1 MPRSSGIFTLVPGY
15 FATDGTTI
23 EVSQHNPPLE
33 DIAQAL
39 TDSLPRDGS
48 APMTGNLAMGSN
60 KITGLAAATNP
71 ADAVRF
77 DQLPTFTPTTATLT
91 AGTDAQGQGPITT
104 DQVTITTA
112 AANPSG
118 ATLPTAVAGDR
129 VIIANRGANPV
140 NIYPATGAAIGAL
153 ATNAPVLLAVNQSVE
168 FFARSA
174 TQWEGPISQPL
185 DADLTAL
192 AALASTGIAVRTA
205 ANTWAQR
212 QIVSADGSVTISNP
226 AGVAGDVDLSVSG
239 RKLLAT
245 KTASASATLDFTEF
259 NNAVYRRYEFEL
271 ENLLPATDGAQLRL
285 LTSTNGG
292 SSYDNTAADYAF
304 ARTQKILAAAEDDA
318 GGSAGAATIALVSN
332 VGNAAG
338 EQGVTGIIKI
348 WSPGSAVRA
357 TFRWELHTFD
367 AAAGG
372 INLVSGTGARLANQD
387 TDAVRFLMD
396 AGNITSGT
404 IRMFGII

>member
-1 MPRSSGIFTLVPGY
+1 MPRSGGVYTLPPGY

-23 EVSQHNPPLE
+23 DVSQHNPPFE
-33 DIAQAL
+33 DVAQAL

-60 KITGLAAATNP
+60 KITGLAAGTNP

-91 AGTDAQGQGPITT
+91 AGTNAQGQGPITT

-174 TQWEGPISQPL
+174 TQWEGQISQPL
-185 DADLTAL
+185 DATLTSLSTLTL
-192 AALASTGIAVRTA
+192 AA
-205 ANTWAQR
+205 
-212 QIVSADGSVTISNP
+212 
-226 AGVAGDVDLSVSG
+226 GDILY
-239 RKLLAT
+239 A
-245 KTASASATLDFTEF
+245 
-259 NNAVYRRYEFEL
+259 
-271 ENLLPATDGAQLRL
+271 
-285 LTSTNGG
+285 
-292 SSYDNTAADYAF
+292 TAADTLVNLAKGTDGQYLSLASGVP
-304 ARTQKILAAAEDDA
+304 AWAAPPGWTLVSSSSSWTGGKQTITGLGGYRRVMVALVLAAA
-318 GGSAGAATIALVSN
+318 
-332 VGNAAG
+332 
-338 EQGVTGIIKI
+338 
-348 WSPGSAVRA
+348 
-357 TFRWELHTFD
+357 D
-367 AAAGG
+367 AAAERILRVGGAGG
-372 INLVSGTGARLANQD
+372 ILSTAIYLRNQGSALTRATLSYNNVTATQSSTIVIEEFNGTGPYKPIIGAPNRNDD
-387 TDAVRFLMD
+387 TAVGVLTSS
-396 AGNITSGT
+396 ALTQIEVSNLTGNITSGT
-404 IRMFGII
+404 VYVWGRT

>member
-1 MPRSSGIFTLVPGY
+1 MPRSGGVYTLPPGY
-15 FATDGTTI
+15 FAVDGTTI
-23 EVSQHNPPLE
+23 EVSQHNPPFE
-33 DIAQAL
+33 DVAQAL

-118 ATLPTAVAGDR
+118 ATLPTAVAGKR

-174 TQWEGPISQPL
+174 TQWEGQISQPL
-185 DADLTAL
+185 DDDLTAVAGL
-192 AALASTGIAVRTA
+192 STTGLVTRTGA
-205 ANTWAQR
+205 GTVATR
-212 QIVSADGSVTISNP
+212 QITSTDGSVTITNP
-226 AGVAGDVDLSVSG
+226 DGVAGNVDLSVTTGGVSAATAASSG
-239 RKLLAT
+239 TAVDPVLTIPATATRLWIMFDAVSLNGTDDLLVQIGDSGGIENTGYVSGSRETASSSTAGFILFMGNATRAAHGVMELVKGAGNQWFAHHAVYTPTICSAGGGT
-245 KTASASATLDFTEF
+245 KTLSNTLDRVRIIPSGANSF
-259 NNAVYRRYEFEL
+259 
-271 ENLLPATDGAQLRL
+271 DGA
-285 LTSTNGG
+285 
-292 SSYDNTAADYAF
+292 
-304 ARTQKILAAAEDDA
+304 
-318 GGSAGAATIALVSN
+318 
-332 VGNAAG
+332 
-338 EQGVTGIIKI
+338 
-348 WSPGSAVRA
+348 
-357 TFRWELHTFD
+357 
-367 AAAGG
+367 
-372 INLVSGTGARLANQD
+372 
-387 TDAVRFLMD
+387 
-396 AGNITSGT
+396 GT
-404 IRMFGII
+404 ITVRWA

>member
-1 MPRSSGIFTLVPGY
+1 MPRSGGIYTLPPGY

-60 KITGLAAATNP
+60 KITGLAAGTN
-71 ADAVRF
+71 AGDAVRF

-104 DQVTITTA
+104 DQVTITVA

-118 ATLPTAVAGDR
+118 VTLPTAVAGDR

-140 NIYPATGAAIGAL
+140 NIYPAAGAAIGAL

-174 TQWEGPISQPL
+174 TQWEGQISQPL

-192 AALASTGIAVRTA
+192 AALATTGLVTRTA
-205 ANTWAQR
+205 AGTMATR
-212 QIVSADGSVTISNP
+212 QIVSADGSVAITNP
-226 AGVAGDVDLSVSG
+226 AGVAGDIDLSAARAEAFSSVVSLSG
-239 RKLLAT
+239 AAPIT
-245 KTASASATLDFTEF
+245 VTTAITGAPSYVELWFNGMSLSSTGHAFVQLGDAGFVTTGYDSSGASNGAGVSATNGFIVRVGVAAQAFTGTMIMRRTPGTNTWIEAYNGF
-259 NNAVYRRYEFEL
+259 ADGLASYLTGAGKVTLAAPLERIQVTATAANNFDGGTVYAVYR
-271 ENLLPATDGAQLRL
+271 
-285 LTSTNGG
+285 
-292 SSYDNTAADYAF
+292 
-304 ARTQKILAAAEDDA
+304 
-318 GGSAGAATIALVSN
+318 
-332 VGNAAG
+332 
-338 EQGVTGIIKI
+338 
-348 WSPGSAVRA
+348 
-357 TFRWELHTFD
+357 
-367 AAAGG
+367 
-372 INLVSGTGARLANQD
+372 
-387 TDAVRFLMD
+387 
-396 AGNITSGT
+396 
-404 IRMFGII
+404 

>member
-1 MPRSSGIFTLVPGY
+1 MPRSGGIFTLVPGY
-15 FATDGTTI
+15 FAVDGTTI

-104 DQVTITTA
+104 DQVTITVA

-140 NIYPATGAAIGAL
+140 NIYPATGASIGAL
-153 ATNAPVLLAVNQSVE
+153 AANAPVLLAVNQSVE

-174 TQWEGPISQPL
+174 TQWEGQISQPL
-185 DADLTAL
+185 DADLTAI
-192 AALASTGIAVRTA
+192 AALGGTGIAVRTA
-205 ANTWAQR
+205 ADTWAQR
-212 QIVSADGSVTISNP
+212 QIVSADGSVTITNP
-226 AGVAGDVDLSVSG
+226 GGVAGDIDLSIPGGGVSAATAASSGTAIDIGSIPATATRIWLLFSAVSLSGTDDLLVQIGDSGGIENTGYVSG
-239 RKLLAT
+239 SRETAT
-245 KTASASATLDFTEF
+245 TSTAGFIVFMGNASRAATGVMEIVKGAGNQWFAHHAVYSPTICSAGGGSKTLSNTLTQIRLTRTGTDTLD
-259 NNAVYRRYEFEL
+259 
-271 ENLLPATDGAQLRL
+271 G
-285 LTSTNGG
+285 
-292 SSYDNTAADYAF
+292 
-304 ARTQKILAAAEDDA
+304 
-318 GGSAGAATIALVSN
+318 
-332 VGNAAG
+332 
-338 EQGVTGIIKI
+338 
-348 WSPGSAVRA
+348 
-357 TFRWELHTFD
+357 
-367 AAAGG
+367 
-372 INLVSGTGARLANQD
+372 
-387 TDAVRFLMD
+387 
-396 AGNITSGT
+396 SGT
-404 IRMFGII
+404 ITVRWA

>member
-1 MPRSSGIFTLVPGY
+1 MPRSGGVYTLPPGY
-15 FATDGTTI
+15 FAVDGTTI
-23 EVSQHNPPLE
+23 EVSQHNPPFE
-33 DIAQAL
+33 DVAQAL

-140 NIYPATGAAIGAL
+140 NIYPAAGAAIGAL
-153 ATNAPVLLAVNQSVE
+153 AANAPVLLAVNQSVE

-174 TQWEGPISQPL
+174 TQWEGQISQPL

-192 AALASTGIAVRTA
+192 AALATTGLVTRTA
-205 ANTWAQR
+205 AGTMATR
-212 QIVSADGSVTISNP
+212 QIVSADGSVTITNP

-271 ENLLPATDGAQLRL
+271 ENVKPATDGAQFQMLS
-285 LTSTNGG
+285 STNGG
-292 SSYDNTAADYAF
+292 ASYDNAAANYSY
-304 ARTQKILAAAEDDA
+304 ARTEKTLAAAESDA
-318 GGSAGAATIALVSN
+318 GGSAGTTGMALAGN
-332 VGNAAG
+332 IGNAAG
-338 EQGVTGIIKI
+338 EQGVTGIVQI
-348 WSPGSAVRA
+348 WGAGQVARMTA
-357 TFRWELHTFD
+357 RWELHTFD

>member
-1 MPRSSGIFTLVPGY
+1 MPRSGGIFTLVPGY

-60 KITGLAAATNP
+60 KITNLAAATNP

-118 ATLPTAVAGDR
+118 ATLPTAVAGKR

-140 NIYPATGAAIGAL
+140 NIYPAAGAAIGAL

-174 TQWEGPISQPL
+174 TQWEGQISQPL
-185 DADLTAL
+185 DADLTAI
-192 AALASTGIAVRTA
+192 AALGGTGIAVRTA
-205 ANTWAQR
+205 ADTWAQR
-212 QIVSADGSVTISNP
+212 QIVSADSSVTITNP
-226 AGVAGDVDLSVSG
+226 GGIAGNIDLSVASG
-239 RKLLAT
+239 GVSAATAASSGTTVDIGSIPATATRVWLLLSAVSLSGT
-245 KTASASATLDFTEF
+245 DDLLVQIGDSGGIENTGYISGSRESASS
-259 NNAVYRRYEFEL
+259 
-271 ENLLPATDGAQLRL
+271 
-285 LTSTNGG
+285 ST
-292 SSYDNTAADYAF
+292 
-304 ARTQKILAAAEDDA
+304 A
-318 GGSAGAATIALVSN
+318 GFVVF
-332 VGNAAG
+332 VGNAARAAH
-338 EQGVTGIIKI
+338 GVMEIVKGAGNQ
-348 WSPGSAVRA
+348 WFSHHAVY
-357 TFRWELHTFD
+357 TPTICS
-367 AAAGG
+367 AGG
-372 INLVSGTGARLANQD
+372 GSKTLSDTLTQIRLTRTGTD
-387 TDAVRFLMD
+387 TLD
-396 AGNITSGT
+396 GSGT
-404 IRMFGII
+404 ITVRWA

>member
-1 MPRSSGIFTLVPGY
+1 MPRSGGIYTLPPGY

-104 DQVTITTA
+104 DQVTITVA

-153 ATNAPVLLAVNQSVE
+153 AANAPVLLAVNQSVE

-174 TQWEGPISQPL
+174 TQWEGQISQPL

-205 ANTWAQR
+205 ADTWAQR
-212 QIVSADGSVTISNP
+212 QIVSADSSVTITNP
-226 AGVAGDVDLSVSG
+226 GGVAGNIDLSV
-239 RKLLAT
+239 
-245 KTASASATLDFTEF
+245 TAGGVSAA
-259 NNAVYRRYEFEL
+259 
-271 ENLLPATDGAQLRL
+271 
-285 LTSTNGG
+285 
-292 SSYDNTAADYAF
+292 TAASSGTAVDPVLTIPTTATRLWIMFDAVSLSGSDDLLVQIGDSGGIENTGYVSGSRETAASSTAGFIAF
-304 ARTQKILAAAEDDA
+304 L
-318 GGSAGAATIALVSN
+318 
-332 VGNAAG
+332 GNAARAA
-338 EQGVTGIIKI
+338 TGIM
-348 WSPGSAVRA
+348 
-357 TFRWELHTFD
+357 H
-367 AAAGG
+367 
-372 INLVSGTGARLANQD
+372 LVKG
-387 TDAVRFLMD
+387 
-396 AGNITSGT
+396 AGNQWFESHNIYSPTISSGGGGSKTLSDTLTQIRILPSGANSFDGSGT
-404 IRMFGII
+404 ITVRWA

>member
-1 MPRSSGIFTLVPGY
+1 MPRSGGIYTLPPGY
-15 FATDGTTI
+15 FATDGTTV
-23 EVSQHNPPLE
+23 EVSQHNPPFE
-33 DIAQAL
+33 DVAQAL

-77 DQLPTFTPTTATLT
+77 DQLTTVTPTTATLT

-118 ATLPTAVAGDR
+118 ATLPTAVAGKR

-153 ATNAPVLLAVNQSVE
+153 AANAPVLLAVNQSVE

-174 TQWEGPISQPL
+174 TQWEGQISQPL

-205 ANTWAQR
+205 ADTWAQR
-212 QIVSADGSVTISNP
+212 QITSADGSVTITNP
-226 AGVAGDVDLSVSG
+226 GGVAGNIDLIVTTGGVSAATAASSGTAVDPVLTIPATATRLWIMFDAVSLSGSDDLLVQIGDSGGIANTGYVSG
-239 RKLLAT
+239 SREAASSS
-245 KTASASATLDFTEF
+245 TAGFIMF
-259 NNAVYRRYEFEL
+259 
-271 ENLLPATDGAQLRL
+271 
-285 LTSTNGG
+285 
-292 SSYDNTAADYAF
+292 
-304 ARTQKILAAAEDDA
+304 
-318 GGSAGAATIALVSN
+318 
-332 VGNAAG
+332 VGNASRAASGVMELVKGAG
-338 EQGVTGIIKI
+338 NQWFE
-348 WSPGSAVRA
+348 SHAVY
-357 TFRWELHTFD
+357 TPTICS
-367 AAAGG
+367 AGG
-372 INLVSGTGARLANQD
+372 GVKTLSDTLDRVRIIPSGAGSFDGA
-387 TDAVRFLMD
+387 
-396 AGNITSGT
+396 GT
-404 IRMFGII
+404 ITVRWA

>member
-1 MPRSSGIFTLVPGY
+1 MPRSGGIYTLPPGY

-60 KITGLAAATNP
+60 KITNLAAATNP

-77 DQLPTFTPTTATLT
+77 DQLPTVTQTTATLT
-91 AGTDAQGQGPITT
+91 AGTNAQGQGPITT
-104 DQVTITTA
+104 DQVTITVA

-174 TQWEGPISQPL
+174 TQWEGQISQPL
-185 DADLTAL
+185 DADLTAI
-192 AALASTGIAVRTA
+192 AALGGTGIAVRTA
-205 ANTWAQR
+205 ADTWAQR
-212 QIVSADGSVTISNP
+212 QFVSTDGSVTFTNP
-226 AGVAGDVDLSVSG
+226 AGVAGDIDLSVGVPLTKYFESAQQTITNAG
-239 RKLLAT
+239 ALTIAHGLSVTPKLMQAVLVCL
-245 KTASASATLDFTEF
+245 TAEF
-259 NNAVYRRYEFEL
+259 GYSVNDEVLINPHGFG
-271 ENLLPATDGAQLRL
+271 D
-285 LTSTNGG
+285 LTARGISVVPDSTNLNVRYGANGFGILNKTTG
-292 SSYDNTAADYAF
+292 SSNTPTNASW
-304 ARTQKILAAAEDDA
+304 R
-318 GGSAGAATIALVSN
+318 LVLR
-332 VGNAAG
+332 VWA
-338 EQGVTGIIKI
+338 
-348 WSPGSAVRA
+348 
-357 TFRWELHTFD
+357 
-367 AAAGG
+367 
-372 INLVSGTGARLANQD
+372 
-387 TDAVRFLMD
+387 
-396 AGNITSGT
+396 
-404 IRMFGII
+404 

>member
-1 MPRSSGIFTLVPGY
+1 MPRSGGVYTLPPGY

-23 EVSQHNPPLE
+23 EVSQHNPPFE
-33 DIAQAL
+33 DVAQAL

-118 ATLPTAVAGDR
+118 ATLPTAVAAKR

-174 TQWEGPISQPL
+174 TQWEGQISQPL
-185 DADLTAL
+185 DADLTAI
-192 AALASTGIAVRTA
+192 AALGGTGIAVRTA
-205 ANTWAQR
+205 ADTWAQR
-212 QIVSADGSVTISNP
+212 QIVSADGSVTITNP
-226 AGVAGDVDLSVSG
+226 AGVAGDINLEVPGATALASWTHSGDVTSIPLIGLAGWDSVVVCGVLAVSANPSIQVSPDNGSTWRSTSYIARVVDEGGGDDPTSG
-239 RKLLAT
+239 FQISRIGSGNLRFD
-245 KTASASATLDFTEF
+245 ATLQRMSQ
-259 NNAVYRRYEFEL
+259 AGR
-271 ENLLPATDGAQLRL
+271 
-285 LTSTNGG
+285 STHL
-292 SSYDNTAADYAF
+292 S
-304 ARTQKILAAAEDDA
+304 
-318 GGSAGAATIALVSN
+318 
-332 VGNAAG
+332 GNAHHTNPRLNTFI
-338 EQGVTGIIKI
+338 GVHNVNEVINAIRLTG
-348 WSPGSAVRA
+348 A
-357 TFRWELHTFD
+357 TFS
-367 AAAGG
+367 GG
-372 INLVSGTGARLANQD
+372 FVE
-387 TDAVRFLMD
+387 V
-396 AGNITSGT
+396 
-404 IRMFGII
+404 FGIRRA

>member
-1 MPRSSGIFTLVPGY
+1 MPRSGGIYTLPPGY

-77 DQLPTFTPTTATLT
+77 DQLPTFTPTTGTLT

-140 NIYPATGAAIGAL
+140 NIYPATGASIGAL
-153 ATNAPVLLAVNQSVE
+153 AANAPVLLAVNQSVE

-174 TQWEGPISQPL
+174 TQWEGQISQPL
-185 DADLTAL
+185 DADLTAI
-192 AALASTGIAVRTA
+192 AALGGTGIAVRTA
-205 ANTWAQR
+205 ADTWAQR
-212 QIVSADGSVTISNP
+212 QIVSADGTVTITNP
-226 AGVAGDVDLSVSG
+226 AGVAGDINLSVGGGTALASWAYSSNVTSIPLIGLAGWDSVVVTGFLTVSANVQLRVSPDNGSTWRSTNYFWRVLDEGGGTDPTDGMDLCRIGSG
-239 RKLLAT
+239 SIQFDLTLQRMSQAARST
-245 KTASASATLDFTEF
+245 YASGNARHGNPRMNTFAGIHNVSEVI
-259 NNAVYRRYEFEL
+259 NAVQIVG
-271 ENLLPATDGAQLRL
+271 AT
-285 LTSTNGG
+285 
-292 SSYDNTAADYAF
+292 
-304 ARTQKILAAAEDDA
+304 I
-318 GGSAGAATIALVSN
+318 SAGYVD
-332 VGNAAG
+332 VY
-338 EQGVTGIIKI
+338 GIR
-348 WSPGSAVRA
+348 RA
-357 TFRWELHTFD
+357 
-367 AAAGG
+367 
-372 INLVSGTGARLANQD
+372 
-387 TDAVRFLMD
+387 
-396 AGNITSGT
+396 
-404 IRMFGII
+404 

>member
-1 MPRSSGIFTLVPGY
+1 MPRSGGIYTLPPGY

-39 TDSLPRDGS
+39 TYSLPRDGS

-60 KITGLAAATNP
+60 KITNLAAATNP

-77 DQLPTFTPTTATLT
+77 DQLPTFTPTTGTLT

-118 ATLPTAVAGDR
+118 ATLPTAVAGKR

-153 ATNAPVLLAVNQSVE
+153 AANAPVLLAVNQSVE

-174 TQWEGPISQPL
+174 TQWEGQISQPL

-192 AALASTGIAVRTA
+192 AALGSTGIAVRTA
-205 ANTWAQR
+205 ADTWAQR
-212 QIVSADGSVTISNP
+212 QITSADGSVTITNP
-226 AGVAGDVDLSVSG
+226 AGVAGDIDLSAPG

-259 NNAVYRRYEFEL
+259 NNAVYRRYEFEFDDI
-271 ENLLPATDGAQLRL
+271 LPATSGEDFILR
-285 LTSTNGG
+285 TSTNAG
-292 SSYDNTAADYAF
+292 SSYD
-304 ARTQKILAAAEDDA
+304 
-318 GGSAGAATIALVSN
+318 AGASDYRWSYGGTTNSATYVSASSGDTAIEICGLVSS
-332 VGNAAG
+332 AAG
-338 EQGVTGIIKI
+338 DFGVCGELELMACKTGRRTLSK
-348 WSPGSAVRA
+348 SFVVYESSSNV
-357 TFRWELHTFD
+357 TVQLT
-367 AAAGG
+367 GG
-372 INLVSGTGARLANQD
+372 GTRLATQD
-387 TDAVRFLMD
+387 TDAVRFLFT
-396 AGNITSGT
+396 AGAITSGT

>member
-1 MPRSSGIFTLVPGY
+1 MPRSGGIYTLPPGY
-15 FATDGTTI
+15 FAVDGTTI

-60 KITGLAAATNP
+60 KITGLAAGTNP

-91 AGTDAQGQGPITT
+91 AGTNAQGQGPITT

-153 ATNAPVLLAVNQSVE
+153 AANAPVLLAVNQSVE

-174 TQWEGPISQPL
+174 TQWEGQISQPL
-185 DADLTAL
+185 DADLTAVAGL
-192 AALASTGIAVRTA
+192 STTGLVTRTGA
-205 ANTWAQR
+205 GTVATR
-212 QIVSADGSVTISNP
+212 QITSTDGSVTITNP
-226 AGVAGDVDLSVSG
+226 AGVAGDVDLS
-239 RKLLAT
+239 
-245 KTASASATLDFTEF
+245 
-259 NNAVYRRYEFEL
+259 
-271 ENLLPATDGAQLRL
+271 
-285 LTSTNGG
+285 
-292 SSYDNTAADYAF
+292 
-304 ARTQKILAAAEDDA
+304 AAANWTFL
-318 GGSAGAATIALVSN
+318 SAVTTTSGTTADT
-332 VGNAAG
+332 
-338 EQGVTGIIKI
+338 TGIPSTAREVLIVLKGV
-348 WSPGSAVRA
+348 S
-357 TFRWELHTFD
+357 
-367 AAAGG
+367 
-372 INLVSGTGARLANQD
+372 VSGTDDLLVRLGTAGGFEATGYDSDGSYGGITILGTTGFAARLAGASRSHRGFMNLVLTGSNQWCEAHSTGYSNGGGFKTLAD
-387 TDAVRFLMD
+387 TL
-396 AGNITSGT
+396 TQ
-404 IRMFGII
+404 IRLLPNGADTFDGGSYQVGYR

>member
-1 MPRSSGIFTLVPGY
+1 MPRSGGIYTLPPGY
-15 FATDGTTI
+15 FAVDGTTI

-60 KITGLAAATNP
+60 KITNLAAATNP

-174 TQWEGPISQPL
+174 TQWEGQISQPL
-185 DADLTAL
+185 DADLTAI
-192 AALASTGIAVRTA
+192 AALGGTGIAVRTA
-205 ANTWAQR
+205 ADTWAQR
-212 QIVSADGSVTISNP
+212 QIVSADSSVTITNP
-226 AGVAGDVDLSVSG
+226 GGVAGNIDLSV
-239 RKLLAT
+239 
-245 KTASASATLDFTEF
+245 
-259 NNAVYRRYEFEL
+259 
-271 ENLLPATDGAQLRL
+271 
-285 LTSTNGG
+285 
-292 SSYDNTAADYAF
+292 
-304 ARTQKILAAAEDDA
+304 
-318 GGSAGAATIALVSN
+318 
-332 VGNAAG
+332 
-338 EQGVTGIIKI
+338 
-348 WSPGSAVRA
+348 
-357 TFRWELHTFD
+357 
-367 AAAGG
+367 AAGG
-372 INLVSGTGARLANQD
+372 VSAATAASSGTTVDIGSIPATATRVWILFSAVSLSGTDDLLVQIGDSGGIENTGYVSGSRESATSSTAGFILFMGNATRAAHGVMEL
-387 TDAVRFLMD
+387 VKG
-396 AGNITSGT
+396 AGNQWFAHHAVYTPTICSAGGGSKTLSDTLTQIRLTRTGSDSFDGAGT
-404 IRMFGII
+404 ITVRWV

>member
-1 MPRSSGIFTLVPGY
+1 MPRSGGGYTLPPGY

-23 EVSQHNPPLE
+23 EVSQHNPVFE
-33 DIAQAL
+33 DVAQAL

-140 NIYPATGAAIGAL
+140 NIYPAAGAAIGAL

-174 TQWEGPISQPL
+174 TQWEGQISQPL
-185 DADLTAL
+185 DADLTAI
-192 AALASTGIAVRTA
+192 AALGGTGIAVRTA
-205 ANTWAQR
+205 ADTWAQR
-212 QIVSADGSVTISNP
+212 QITSADGSVTITNP
-226 AGVAGDVDLSVSG
+226 GGVAGNIDLSVTTGGVSAATAASSG
-239 RKLLAT
+239 TAVDPVLTIPATATRLWIMFDAVSLNVADDLLVQIGDSGGIENT
-245 KTASASATLDFTEF
+245 GYISGSRETASS
-259 NNAVYRRYEFEL
+259 
-271 ENLLPATDGAQLRL
+271 
-285 LTSTNGG
+285 STAGFI
-292 SSYDNTAADYAF
+292 AF
-304 ARTQKILAAAEDDA
+304 L
-318 GGSAGAATIALVSN
+318 
-332 VGNAAG
+332 GNAARAA
-338 EQGVTGIIKI
+338 TGIM
-348 WSPGSAVRA
+348 
-357 TFRWELHTFD
+357 ELVK
-367 AAAGG
+367 G
-372 INLVSGTGARLANQD
+372 
-387 TDAVRFLMD
+387 
-396 AGNITSGT
+396 AGNQWFASHNIYSPTISSSGGGSKTLSDTLDRVRIIPSGANSFDGAGT
-404 IRMFGII
+404 ITVRWA